1 MYVHIS
7 VYICIYVC
15 MRMKKLR
22 GKQYIHTYILII
34 YDTNSGMPS
43 RGGWTPKRVLSG
55 F

>member
-1 MYVHIS
+1 MS
-7 VYICIYVC
+7 VSIRIYVC
-15 MRMKKLR
+15 MRMNKP
-22 GKQYIHTYILII
+22 YNYVHTYILIM